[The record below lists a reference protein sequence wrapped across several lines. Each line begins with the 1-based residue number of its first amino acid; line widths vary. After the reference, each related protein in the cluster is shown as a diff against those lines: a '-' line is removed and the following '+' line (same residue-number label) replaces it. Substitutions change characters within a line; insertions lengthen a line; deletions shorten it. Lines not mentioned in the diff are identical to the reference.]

1 MKYKIGDK
9 VRIVGYRTFLMN
21 SFGEMD
27 KWLGKVMTVRGIE
40 RDLHGFYGYWMVE
53 DCGENKGCGWLW
65 VDSMIAGL
73 AEPEREPCTVELRF
87 DGMITTAT
95 LKRGGRDVKTAEA
108 RCNPKDTYSRAEGA
122 RVAVERLFEKKR
134 KEDKPKESKRGQGK
148 PKVGDK
154 FVVVQKRHM
163 PHHRFAIGDIVT
175 LEEIGTVNN
184 IYCLGTLLQYVNDLD
199 LKPYKENA
207 K

>member
-1 MKYKIGDK
+1 MAKYKVGDK
-9 VRIVGYRTFLMN
+9 VRIVSERPKDIVF
-21 SFGEMD
+21 FD
-27 KWLGKVMTVRGIE
+27 KLEKYLGKTLTVSRVEWNLYLGT
-40 RDLHGFYGYWMVE
+40 FYFLKEATVE
-53 DCGENKGCGWLW
+53 SGACAGSHW
-65 VDSMIAGL
+65 VFRESWISGL

-134 KEDKPKESKRGQGK
+134 KEGKPKESK
-148 PKVGDK
+148 PKIGDK
-154 FVVVQKRHM
+154 FVVVGDLSGHEF
-163 PHHRFAIGDIVT
+163 PIGDIVT
-175 LEEIGTVNN
+175 LYHFHKDFSLYMNRYGRKRWV
-184 IYCLGTLLQYVNDLD
+184 YDFDV
-199 LKPYKENA
+199 KPYKENA